1 MNMKFTNAI
10 VSVFFYCQC
19 DFANF
24 KHQTVN
30 GKLVTRACFDA
41 QCTFSQID
49 LSNELANQGQAC
61 LGAYWVF
68 SYASLQ
74 SLSRSY
80 MKSDNPSRL
89 SQPVKPTHGWVLLIL
104 QIRLSLSPPFFEVI
118 IGRRTKTLG
127 KYKLPRTSRIRYQ

>member
-68 SYASLQ
+68 PYASLQ

-80 MKSDNPSRL
+80 MKSDNPSRQDSV
-89 SQPVKPTHGWVLLIL
+89 SQ
-104 QIRLSLSPPFFEVI
+104 
-118 IGRRTKTLG
+118 
-127 KYKLPRTSRIRYQ
+127 